1 MRHGGARPP
10 SHVLQNVDTK
20 RKEMRATAASG
31 EARRW
36 EVLDDPARLHASHR
50 TKVKVRDVG
59 GKGALDTYMRLPVEK
74 YNILDPQRVTRA
86 GDDEF
91 ELRVGKLEYLGVT
104 LDPIINAKAS
114 LVEGEE
120 PHVHIR
126 STDCV
131 LNAGGV
137 LGRFDL
143 DDRFHMQM
151 STKLFWEAGKNGKG
165 KLQGDCAVDV
175 WCEVIPP
182 FDRVPRSVLEGS
194 CNSVMKGIVCILLP
208 SFMKFL
214 RDDYVQWSSSVDDH
228 VQQGDGTGQKTAAM
242 QTKGVDQSSC

>member
-1 MRHGGARPP
+1 MRHGRAKPP
-10 SHVLQNVDTK
+10 SLVSKKGKTK
-20 RKEMRATAASG
+20 RKEVRATAAS
-31 EARRW
+31 ENARRW

-59 GKGALDTYMRLPVEK
+59 GKGALDTYMRLPVEQ
-74 YNILDPQRVTRA
+74 YSIIDPQRVTRA
-86 GDDEF
+86 GVDEF

-104 LDPIINAKAS
+104 LDPIITAKAS

-151 STKLFWEAGKNGKG
+151 STKLFWEAGTNGKG

-182 FDRVPRSVLEGS
+182 FQRVPRSVLEGS

-214 RDDYVQWSSSVDDH
+214 RDDYVQWSSSADDF
-228 VQQGDGTGQKTAAM
+228 VLRGDITGREKQAVEAKSI
-242 QTKGVDQSSC
+242 DQSSC